1 MMLDAAVDSQAVHE
15 ESAMPVEWQ
24 GDHKILG
31 DEKKDF
37 ERELR
42 QLGLQPSE
50 FLVQIRRELPS
61 EGSSDLHAVRYEVYI
76 NDLKHPDR
84 ETWKLEGGRGRNWIT
99 EFAQVVKSRRG

>member
-1 MMLDAAVDSQAVHE
+1 MTLDAAVDSQRVHE

-31 DEKKDF
+31 DEKKAF

-50 FLVQIRRELPS
+50 FLVQIRREPPS
-61 EGSSDLHAVRYEVYI
+61 EGSNGLHATRYDVYI

-84 ETWKLEGGRGRNWIT
+84 ETWKLQGGAGENWIAK
-99 EFAQVVKSRRG
+99 FAQIVKCRRG